1 MFLPLP
7 HLHFEQSA
15 AVGLEVAVVDLA
27 HGVHVLVPDF
37 FRYRP
42 FVGQQELVEEPAVEW
57 RKGKYVRYGQSH
69 THSHNIIHVTSFN

>member
-27 HGVHVLVPDF
+27 HGVHILVPDF
-37 FRYRP
+37 FCYRP
-42 FVGQQELVEEPAVEW
+42 LVGQQELVEEPAGEK
-57 RKGKYVRYGQSH
+57 RKGMDNH
-69 THSHNIIHVTSFN
+69 TLTQHNTLHITQHMGFR